1 MSENSEIN
9 QVENRS
15 IVSNKVE
22 NSLERVLDQ
31 QQHQDLVGI
40 KNSEL
45 TSNKLTK
52 SNHVIITN
60 TTENNMDD
68 CIDLLDGGLLNG
80 DDQSTLNHLADK
92 YDTNDTTQ
100 RKNDDTIDTSNVGQQ
115 QDDGKIINK
124 NQILYLFLYYIEN
137 SHSKLWNF
145 DSVEYLSWDVTLY
158 LFTKQRTKFTLF
170 VFVFPETLE
179 MISRKLDSP

>member
-9 QVENRS
+9 QQD

-31 QQHQDLVGI
+31 QQHQYLVGI

-52 SNHVIITN
+52 SNQFIISN

-68 CIDLLDGGLLNG
+68 CIALLDGGLLNG
-80 DDQSTLNHLADK
+80 DDPSTLNHLSDK
-92 YDTNDTTQ
+92 YDTNDTSQ
-100 RKNDDTIDTSNVGQQ
+100 RKNDDT
-115 QDDGKIINK
+115 
-124 NQILYLFLYYIEN
+124 
-137 SHSKLWNF
+137 SKF
-145 DSVEYLSWDVTLY
+145 
-158 LFTKQRTKFTLF
+158 
-170 VFVFPETLE
+170 
-179 MISRKLDSP
+179 IA